1 MDDQTSRLECL
12 KLAKDY
18 ASTFPPGHQP
28 REMLA
33 DDKVLEIAKKWAG
46 FVIGDA
52 VKSHAS
58 FGKKGAD
65 DPK

>member
-12 KLAKDY
+12 KLATGY
-18 ASTFPPGHQP
+18 ASTYPPGMQP
-28 REMLA
+28 RELPS

-46 FVIGDA
+46 FVIGDP
-52 VKSHAS
+52 VKSSAN
-58 FGKKGAD
+58 FGKKGRD